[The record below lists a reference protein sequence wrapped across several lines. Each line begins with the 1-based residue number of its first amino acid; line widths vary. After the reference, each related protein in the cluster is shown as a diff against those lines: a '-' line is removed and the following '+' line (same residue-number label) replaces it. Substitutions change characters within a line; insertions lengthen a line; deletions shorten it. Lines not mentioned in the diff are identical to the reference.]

1 MSIENPTLVHFR
13 HFRHFSSL
21 LSIFPLY
28 ICRDTSTHVMSTLQ
42 IAPFLT
48 NKANFLKS
56 QINVTT
62 CLTMNYDKMDTWS
75 IRKKQSQTNPNKA
88 KFKMGK
94 INITIY
100 ITKGYENKSPFW
112 VPKKQSQICPISH
125 QRTMNDE
132 QQTNNN
138 QTQFQRQNY
147 TGRDYRCDKS
157 TVTLKKDNVNRNCFS
172 INPLQ
177 TLRKYR
183 QRPCVDFLQHRV
195 LIHIRVVFVIVE
207 TKLKVYT

>member
-1 MSIENPTLVHFR
+1 MLNNQLLITIYQLPIMSIENPTLVHFR

-138 QTQFQRQNY
+138 QTQFHPYSGIR
-147 TGRDYRCDKS
+147 TC
-157 TVTLKKDNVNRNCFS
+157 KKFERHVKIGNE
-172 INPLQ
+172 I
-177 TLRKYR
+177 
-183 QRPCVDFLQHRV
+183 
-195 LIHIRVVFVIVE
+195 
-207 TKLKVYT
+207 